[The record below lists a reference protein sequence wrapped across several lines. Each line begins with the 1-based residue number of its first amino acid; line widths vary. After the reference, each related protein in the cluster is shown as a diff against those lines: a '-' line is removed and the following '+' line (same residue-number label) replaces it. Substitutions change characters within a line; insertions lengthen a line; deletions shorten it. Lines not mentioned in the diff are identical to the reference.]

1 MWDISPQVNP
11 KAWMVKAEIGIQD
24 MAQVEGK
31 IEDILLKDTPNFQMK
46 FIEYSFKGIL
56 ELQILNIFK
65 I

>member
-1 MWDISPQVNP
+1 MLL
-11 KAWMVKAEIGIQD
+11 KLRVKS
-24 MAQVEGK
+24 K
-31 IEDILLKDTPNFQMK
+31 IFLLKDTPNFQLN